1 MGLKENLIQ
10 NKKDNEEVKFYISE
24 YQSSLSYRLGENDAP
39 SQDVDWSGFF
49 DPYIKL
55 YSDLKLKLDNGSS
68 ENPLIDRK
76 ITEDISQSVSTIQ
89 QSMENI
95 ASNTEVWNNM
105 VQISGIMGGLDMM
118 GTPVSRFIALS
129 ILNDDLKGKID
140 IETIDNDIN
149 NLAWVIYDENGR
161 FVERL
166 LVNKIN
172 ILSETQ
178 DMFITIPDTSKEN
191 QEFKQTNPEI
201 FEQKP
206 TKNPSDPGV
215 LTGGVTETYRVKD
228 KDGQVKLTAKDLSGN
243 MVQDFYEIDRE
254 TIGKSLAFTLTMDKI
269 SAGLLGAYQ
278 SSDQVI
284 AFNNNVLA
292 EVTDFYLKPGTALK
306 DNQKDKFQ
314 KDYQKWYLEKEIGKE
329 FPTGE
334 PRLKTPEV
342 SEEVTEEQMPDGQE
356 EVQVE
361 EQIQS

>member
-1 MGLKENLIQ
+1 MGLKEQLIK
-10 NKKDNEEVKFYISE
+10 NKEDNEEVKFYISE
-24 YQSSLSYRLGENDAP
+24 YQSSLSYRLGENDTP
-39 SQDVDWSGFF
+39 SQDVDWSRFF

-68 ENPLIDRK
+68 ENPLRDRK
-76 ITEDISQSVSTIQ
+76 ITDDILQSVSTIQ

-95 ASNTEVWNNM
+95 ASNTEIWGNM
-105 VQISGIMGGLDMM
+105 VQISSIMGGLDMM
-118 GTPVSRFIALS
+118 STPVSRFIALS

-140 IETIDNDIN
+140 LEAVDGDIN
-149 NLAWVIYDENGR
+149 NLAWLIYDENGI

-172 ILSETQ
+172 TLSETQ

-206 TKNPSDPGV
+206 TSSPDEPGV

-228 KDGQVKLTAKDLSGN
+228 KTGKVKLISKDISSN

-269 SAGLLGAYQ
+269 SAGLIGAYQ

-284 AFNNNVLA
+284 AFNNNILA
-292 EVTDFYLKPGTALK
+292 EVTDFYLKPGIALK
-306 DNQKDKFQ
+306 ENQKDKFQ

-329 FPTGE
+329 FPSGE
-334 PRLKTPEV
+334 PRLKEQPKEEIV
-342 SEEVTEEQMPDGQE
+342 EEEVVEE
-356 EVQVE
+356 EVV
-361 EQIQS
+361 S